1 MRRLVGATVDQVLA
15 VSRGLRLFSG
25 GLRLIR
31 LRGRVRGCGLSLV
44 SR

>member
-1 MRRLVGATVDQVLA
+1 MRGFVRATVDQVLA
-15 VSRGLRLFSG
+15 VRRGLSLFRG

-31 LRGRVRGCGLSLV
+31 LRGGVRGCGLSLV

>member
-1 MRRLVGATVDQVLA
+1 MIRFVRATVDEILS
-15 VSRGLRLFSG
+15 VSSGLRLLRG

-31 LRGRVRGCGLSLV
+31 LRGGVGGCGLSLV